1 MSYYDKS
8 SVGRLVTRTVSD
20 METIASIFSQGL
32 FMIFADL
39 ILMFSVLIVMIVL
52 SVQLSLIILI
62 ILPFVVL
69 ATQDEST
76 KVSMVSVSRTAFL
89 EHFGQSV
96 STNSLLLDKGDPS
109 VFI

>member
-39 ILMFSVLIVMIVL
+39 ILMFSVLIVMIV
-52 SVQLSLIILI
+52 
-62 ILPFVVL
+62 F
-69 ATQDEST
+69 ERST
-76 KVSMVSVSRTAFL
+76 ISNNTYYFAFCRASNTAFSKSN
-89 EHFGQSV
+89 ESCF
-96 STNSLLLDKGDPS
+96 
-109 VFI
+109 